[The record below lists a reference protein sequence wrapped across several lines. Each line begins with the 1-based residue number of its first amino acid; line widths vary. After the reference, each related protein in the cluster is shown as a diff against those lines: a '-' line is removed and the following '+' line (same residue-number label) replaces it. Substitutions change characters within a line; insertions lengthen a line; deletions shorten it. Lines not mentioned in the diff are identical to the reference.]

1 MEGIHLKRINT
12 AGILALLIAL
22 TVLMGP
28 VSATT
33 WNITSDMNNSVIQ
46 GYIDG
51 ATAGDILDFVNAS
64 ATYNGSTGIALTVN
78 KNNLTFLGNGA
89 TLVGGGSS
97 IFTITGTNGVTI
109 KDFIININN
118 NTADGITGSNVY
130 NCNITNNT
138 IMNGDDGINIFM
150 HYGGL
155 IIANNTI
162 TDMNNGRDGISLV
175 NHNTTIDMDTYA
187 PTLIEGN
194 TIDDVQYGIFLGG
207 NFKGTITNN
216 DVTGTVA
223 GMNIT
228 GKRAATNGILNAT
241 ICNNTINRG
250 IAVEVPNI
258 SFLELCYNIITGV
271 VDDTEYSILTNDVFA
286 TGDILGDI
294 IVNFNY
300 LGYNATDDFKDV
312 TTEAH
317 NNTGPGAYSVPP

>member
-1 MEGIHLKRINT
+1 MKNINK

-22 TVLMGP
+22 SVLMGP
-28 VSATT
+28 VSAV
-33 WNITSDMNNSVIQ
+33 NIYQGDNNTVIQ
-46 GYIDG
+46 EKIN
-51 ATAGDILDFVNAS
+51 NAS
-64 ATYNGSTGIALTVN
+64 VGENVTFESGPLNYTGINLTVN
-78 KNNLTFLGNGA
+78 KALNLQGNGA
-89 TLVGGGSS
+89 ILVGGGSS

-109 KDFIININN
+109 RDFIININN

-300 LGYNATDDFKDV
+300 LGYNATDDFKGV
-312 TTEAH
+312 TSEAH
-317 NNTGPGAYSVPP
+317 NNTGPGAYSVP

>member
-1 MEGIHLKRINT
+1 MKRINT

-138 IMNGDDGINIFM
+138 ITNGDDGINIFM

-155 IIANNTI
+155 TITNNTI

-194 TIDDVQYGIFLGG
+194 IIDDVQYGIFLGG
-207 NFKGTITNN
+207 NFKGTITGNSISA
-216 DVTGTVA
+216 TVA

-228 GKRAATNGILNAT
+228 GKKAATNGILNAT
-241 ICNNTINRG
+241 ICNNNITGG
-250 IAVEVPNI
+250 IAIEVPNI